1 MGVLDYRIGR
11 LSSRAAGDPLSVRAL
26 VKRCLELLVPIA
38 LLLIVWQGA
47 VHFTWLPA
55 FLLPPPAEVFTV
67 MVTRWELLLE
77 HTAITALE
85 IALGFALA
93 VVIGIPLGWAIVSS
107 SFLERTIYPLMVGSQ
122 AVPKVALGPLFV
134 LAFGYGVLPKV
145 ILAAL
150 VAFFPIAA
158 GTAVGFAS
166 LDAGW
171 FLLTRS
177 MRASRLQTFFKL
189 QIPAGL
195 PSIFGGLK
203 VGAALAVVG
212 AVVGEFI
219 GADAGISYL
228 LLIANANRD
237 VASEFACLIILTLL
251 GILFY
256 AVIVLVEAIA
266 LPWRD
271 PEAARWSAQGTL

>member
-1 MGVLDYRIGR
+1 MNLRAFGV
-11 LSSRAAGDPLSVRAL
+11 
-26 VKRCLELLVPIA
+26 RCLEILVPVILVLIA
-38 LLLIVWQGA
+38 WKA
-47 VHFTWLPA
+47 AAHFKLLPA
-55 FLLPPPAEVFTV
+55 FLLPQPEEVFSV
-67 MVTRWELLLE
+67 MVKSWRLLLE
-77 HTAITALE
+77 HTAVTALE
-85 IALGFALA
+85 IGLGFVLA
-93 VVIGIPLGWAIVSS
+93 IAIGIPLGWLIVSS

-145 ILAAL
+145 LLAAL

-158 GTAVGFAS
+158 GTAVGFGA

-177 MRASRLQTFFKL
+177 MRASRLQTFLKL

-237 VASEFACLIILTLL
+237 VATEFACLIVLTLL
-251 GILFY
+251 GVLFY
-256 AVIVLVEAIA
+256 ALVVLVEAIA

-271 PEAARWSAQGTL
+271 PEAVRWSAQATP

>member
-1 MGVLDYRIGR
+1 MRG
-11 LSSRAAGDPLSVRAL
+11 
-26 VKRCLELLVPIA
+26 LEILVPVFLVVIA
-38 LLLIVWQGA
+38 WKGA
-47 VHFTWLPA
+47 VYFRLLPA
-55 FLLPPPAEVFTV
+55 FLLPPPEDVFTV
-67 MVTRWELLLE
+67 IVTRWRLLLE
-77 HTAITALE
+77 HTAVTALE

-93 VVIGIPLGWAIVSS
+93 LAIGIPLGWLIVSS
-107 SFLERTIYPLMVGSQ
+107 SLLERTIYPLMVGSQ

-158 GTAVGFAS
+158 GAAVGFGS
-166 LDAGW
+166 LDVGW

-177 MRASRLQTFFKL
+177 MRASRLQTFLKL

-237 VASEFACLIILTLL
+237 VATEFACLIVLTLL
-251 GILFY
+251 GVFFY
-256 AVIVLVEAIA
+256 ALVVLAEAVS

-271 PEAARWSAQGTL
+271 PAAARWSAQATP

>member
-1 MGVLDYRIGR
+1 MGQLRRLTARSLEIVVPVL
-11 LSSRAAGDPLSVRAL
+11 V
-26 VKRCLELLVPIA
+26 LLV
-38 LLLIVWQGA
+38 LWQA
-47 VHFTWLPA
+47 VVSFRLLPA
-55 FLLPPPAEVFTV
+55 FLVPPPLAVFKV
-67 MVTRWELLLE
+67 IVGSWELLLQ

-85 IALGFALA
+85 VLLGFVLA
-93 VVIGIPLGWAIVSS
+93 TFIGIPLGWLIVSS
-107 SFLERTIYPLMVGSQ
+107 RVLERTIYPLMVGSQ

-134 LAFGYGVLPKV
+134 LAFGYGILPKV
-145 ILAAL
+145 VLALL

-158 GTAVGFAS
+158 GSAVGFGS

-177 MRASRLQTFFKL
+177 MRASRMQTFLKL

-219 GADAGISYL
+219 GSDAGLSYL
-228 LLIANANRD
+228 LLIANSNRD
-237 VASEFACLIILTLL
+237 TATEFACLILLSLL
-251 GILFY
+251 GVLFY
-256 AVIVLVEAIA
+256 ALVGLAESIA

-271 PEAARWSAQGTL
+271 PEIMRWSAQGTP

>member
-1 MGVLDYRIGR
+1 M
-11 LSSRAAGDPLSVRAL
+11 
-26 VKRCLELLVPIA
+26 RCLEILVPV
-38 LLLIVWQGA
+38 LLILVLWKA
-47 VHFTWLPA
+47 AAYFRMLPA
-55 FLLPPPAEVFTV
+55 FLLPQPEEVFAV
-67 MVTRWELLLE
+67 MVTRWRLLLE
-77 HTAITALE
+77 HTAVTALE

-93 VVIGIPLGWAIVSS
+93 VSMGIPLGWLIVSS
-107 SFLERTIYPLMVGSQ
+107 KFLERSIYPLMVGSQ

-158 GTAVGFAS
+158 GTAVGFGS

-177 MRASRLQTFFKL
+177 MRATRLQTFLKL

-219 GADAGISYL
+219 GADAGVSYL

-237 VASEFACLIILTLL
+237 VATEFACLIVLTLL
-251 GILFY
+251 GIFFY
-256 AVIVLVEAIA
+256 ALVVLAEAIA
-266 LPWRD
+266 VPWRD
-271 PEAARWSAQGTL
+271 PEATRWSAQATP